1 MKQKF
6 KIFILFIAAILLISG
21 CKKTI
26 ESDTDW
32 GSADFTSYVAI
43 GNSLTAGVSDGAL
56 FEDSQKNSFP
66 QLIADAADINNFEQP
81 IMGGNGFSFNEEEGR
96 ISLNIFV
103 DPPTIGFYESGN
115 EKNRGLGR
123 AYNNLGIPLIRANQV
138 LNAKT
143 PADANDNHFFDK
155 ILRNSGR
162 TQIQEALSL
171 DPTFISLWIG
181 NNDVLEAASTGL
193 ADERYPYTDPDDF
206 EDDMNTIINQL
217 TSSTDAPILIANI
230 FDLTD
235 LPYFNNMPSTVKI
248 NGNDVYLYGECEN
261 GVVREL
267 MDNDLVL
274 FWALPDYLTL
284 KTSGNVTQADALN
297 DTLILDATEKNE
309 IITAINTYNTIIQNL
324 VNQNNQ
330 LYLVDIYTLYKEIA
344 ADGYDIGGLK
354 YTDDLIYFDDEGVI
368 NINLTTSLFSYDALH
383 PNQNGYLAIANAFI
397 DKINSTFGASLPSA
411 KLNN

>member
-1 MKQKF
+1 MKQKSIYF
-6 KIFILFIAAILLISG
+6 SIIIIVLILFSG
-21 CKKTI
+21 CKKST

-32 GSADFTSYVAI
+32 GTADFSAFVAI
-43 GNSLTAGVSDGAL
+43 GNSLTAGVADGAL
-56 FEDSQKNSFP
+56 FEDAQKNSFP
-66 QLIADAADINNFEQP
+66 KLIADAADISGFEQP

-103 DPPTIGFYESGN
+103 DPPTIGFFEAGN
-115 EKNRGLGR
+115 EKNRGLNR

-138 LNAKT
+138 YNAKT

-162 TQIQEALSL
+162 TQIQEALTL
-171 DPTFISLWIG
+171 DPTFITLWIG

-193 ADERYPYTDPDDF
+193 ADVRYPYTDPDDF
-206 EDDMNTIINQL
+206 EDDMNTIIDQL
-217 TSSTDAPILIANI
+217 TNGTDAPILIANI

-235 LPYFNNMPSTVKI
+235 LPYFNNMPSSVKI

-261 GVVREL
+261 NVVREL
-267 MDNDLVL
+267 TDEDLVL
-274 FWALPDYLTL
+274 FWALPEYLGL
-284 KTSGNVTQADALN
+284 KTSGNVTQANALN
-297 DTLILDATEKNE
+297 DTLILDVTEKNE
-309 IITAINTYNTIIQNL
+309 IINTINAYNVIIQNL
-324 VNQNNQ
+324 VNQNDQ
-330 LYLVDIYTLYKEIA
+330 LYLVDIYSLYKEIA
-344 ADGYDIGGLK
+344 ANGYNIGGLN
-354 YTDDLIYFDDEGVI
+354 YTDDLVYFDEDGVI

-397 DKINSTFGASLPSA
+397 DKINSTFGASLPAA